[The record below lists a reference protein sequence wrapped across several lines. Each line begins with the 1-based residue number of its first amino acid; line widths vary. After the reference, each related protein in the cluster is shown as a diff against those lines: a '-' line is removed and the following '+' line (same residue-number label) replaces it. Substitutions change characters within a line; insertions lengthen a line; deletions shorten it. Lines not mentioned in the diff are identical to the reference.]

1 MKGDPIIEKSTGAK
15 LYFYAW
21 DDDQRKTGFQFSLD
35 RKNPS
40 ANVLQ
45 KHNLKTFV
53 RKTCMVFIQNTQIMQ
68 RKKFT
73 EQFLS
78 LVRLAEV
85 DIDDIAV
92 IRSEQQRRKK
102 LEEWSCKTL
111 KDWMRLAEKRGHN
124 QFWAKKKMGT

>member
-1 MKGDPIIEKSTGAK
+1 MYGIHSKHTDYAK
-15 LYFYAW
+15 
-21 DDDQRKTGFQFSLD
+21 
-35 RKNPS
+35 
-40 ANVLQ
+40 
-45 KHNLKTFV
+45 
-53 RKTCMVFIQNTQIMQ
+53 
-68 RKKFT
+68 KKFT

-124 QFWAKKKMGT
+124 HFWAKKRWELRKKQKPRNNYNDDQFFGF